1 MKKLIY
7 LIVLLLVVVGCSK
20 NEMKPAKEKL
30 LFDNS
35 YYKDLVIENV
45 KMMNILYYTEA
56 GLERTEITSKDEII
70 SYYNEWKN
78 TKLLEEVSTS
88 CEDNTLIYEFIM
100 NSGESIIIE
109 KECDWLV
116 INNKRYSF
124 EK

>member
-7 LIVLLLVVVGCSK
+7 LIVLLLLVVGCSK
-20 NEMKPAKEKL
+20 NAVKEKEQL
-30 LFDNS
+30 LYDNN
-35 YYKDLVIENV
+35 YYKDLVLENI
-45 KMMNILYYTEA
+45 KTMNILYYTEA
-56 GLERTEITSKDEII
+56 GLEKTEITSKDEIN

-78 TKLLEEVSTS
+78 TKLLEEVNTS